1 MTIHFRKP
9 IEGIERPQMEADVV
23 IVGGG
28 PAGMAC
34 ALRLSQLIDAHNAE
48 HPDTPLTKEN
58 IYVLEKAREVGQH
71 CLSGALLDPR
81 SMRELLPGFENEAPL
96 DAEVTKESVYFLTRT
111 GQRKFPIVPPPLR
124 DHGNYVI
131 SINKFVKWLGQK
143 VEEAG
148 ITIFTG
154 FAGSELLF
162 DEATGGPTTSSA
174 AKGAVTGVRTD
185 DKGVDKNG
193 EPKANFEPGYD
204 LHAKITILAEGTRG
218 SCTKQVI
225 ERFSLEDPDH
235 AQTYGVGIKELWEIP
250 AGRIAKGEVIYT
262 LGYPL
267 TSREYGG
274 AWIYGISD
282 TQASVGYVTGLDY
295 QDPRT
300 DPHHVFQ
307 DFKEHP
313 LARRI
318 LEGGK
323 MVRYGAK
330 SLPYGGWL
338 TMPQLAG
345 NGWMILGDSA
355 SLLNSQRLK
364 GIHLAIKSGMLAAET
379 AFESMLSG
387 DTTAAQLSKYKQRV
401 DASWIREELY
411 PVRNFH
417 QGFENGLLDGVLKAG
432 IQQLM
437 RGGNLGP
444 DFKNHAGYLRMKHAG
459 DLNPH
464 ADNRMHFL
472 YNAKGDG
479 KLTFDRLTDV
489 YHSGTRHDDDQPTH
503 LVIRDLDICNN
514 RCGKEYGN
522 PCQYFCP
529 AAVYE
534 MVDTDPE
541 ADAAVAGAQATSQ
554 KQLHINFANCVH
566 CKTCDIMDP
575 YQIINWVPP
584 EGGGG
589 PNYDGM

>member
-1 MTIHFRKP
+1 MITFRKP
-9 IEGIERPQMEADVV
+9 IEGIDRPQMEADVV
-23 IVGGG
+23 IIGGG

-34 ALRLSQLIDAHNAE
+34 ALRLSQLIDEHNAS
-48 HPDTPLTKEN
+48 HPDSQLSKDN
-58 IYVLEKAREVGQH
+58 IYVLEKAREIGQH

-81 SMRELLPGFENEAPL
+81 SMRELLPGFESAAPI
-96 DAEVTKESVYFLTRT
+96 DAEVTKESVYFLSKDKA
-111 GQRKFPIVPPPLR
+111 RKFPIVPPPLR

-148 ITIFTG
+148 ITVFTG

-162 DEATGGPTTSSA
+162 EDDSRDPELAR
-174 AKGAVTGVRTD
+174 VTGVRTD
-185 DKGVDKNG
+185 DKGVDKQG
-193 EPKANFEPGYD
+193 QPKANFEAGYD
-204 LHAKITILAEGTRG
+204 LRAKITILAEGTRG
-218 SCTKQVI
+218 NCAKQLI
-225 ERFSLEDPDH
+225 ERLELEDFYH
-235 AQTYGVGIKELWEIP
+235 AQTYGLGIKELWEIP
-250 AGRIAKGEVIYT
+250 AGRVAKGEVIYT

-267 TSREYGG
+267 TTREYGG

-282 TQASVGYVTGLDY
+282 TQISIGYVTGLDY
-295 QDPRT
+295 EDPRT

-313 LARRI
+313 LARRL

-323 MVRYGAK
+323 MIRYGAK
-330 SLPYGGWL
+330 TLPYGGWL
-338 TMPQLAG
+338 TMPRIYG
-345 NGWMILGDSA
+345 NCWMILGDSA
-355 SLLNSQRLK
+355 SFLNSQRLK

-379 AFESMLSG
+379 AFDALLSG
-387 DTTAAQLSKYKQRV
+387 NSSADTLSEYKAAV
-401 DASWIREELY
+401 DASWIHEELY

-417 QGFENGLLDGVLKAG
+417 QAFEHGLYDGLVKAG

-437 RGGNLGP
+437 RGSNLGP
-444 DFKNHAGYLRMKHAG
+444 DYKNEAGYLRMR
-459 DLNPH
+459 H
-464 ADNRMHFL
+464 ADALSPYGDGRDHFL
-472 YNAKGDG
+472 GNAKGDG

-489 YHSGTRHDDDQPTH
+489 YHSGTRHEDDQPVH
-503 LVIRDLDICNN
+503 LVIEDLDICNS
-514 RCGKEYGN
+514 RCGKEFGN

-534 MVDTDPE
+534 MVESPE
-541 ADAAVAGAQATSQ
+541 SSSG

-589 PNYDGM
+589 PNYDGC